1 MHTHGYFGPE
11 SITWKIGQESILLLG
26 GARAVL
32 MQLAHPLVAMGVSE
46 HSSYM
51 TNPFKRT
58 EHTFLLGQ
66 MLTFGTTTTAR
77 QAARTINSLH
87 KHVHGTLSAEAGAYS
102 KDTPYCARD
111 PKLLLW
117 VHATLADT
125 ILRIYPLFVGPLTH
139 DEQNQYYQE
148 SKTMGYLLGLTEG
161 DMPSTVDDL
170 YAYVQNMVYSNQLA
184 ATPQAR
190 QLVRQVLYPPIPD
203 VLRPI
208 LHFNLYVTSALLP
221 QPVRELY
228 GLEWSTKRQQVFD
241 LAAIGIRNTY
251 PHLPDGLR
259 VLPITRRMMRK
270 QEEIRKQVVWHPVSG
285 MQHW

>member
-1 MHTHGYFGPE
+1 MQKHGYYGSE

-66 MLTFGTTTTAR
+66 MLTFGTTVTAR
-77 QAARTINSLH
+77 QAARRINNLH
-87 KHVHGTLSAEAGAYS
+87 KHVYGTLPAEAGAYS
-102 KDTPYCARD
+102 EGTAYHARD

-125 ILRIYPLFVGPLTH
+125 ILLTYPLFVGSLIH
-139 DEQNQYYQE
+139 QEQDNYYQE
-148 SKTMGYLLGLTEG
+148 SKTIGHLLGLTNA
-161 DMPSTVDDL
+161 DMPPTVDDL
-170 YAYVQNMVYSNQLA
+170 YAYVHDVVYSNQLA
-184 ATPQAR
+184 STPQAQ
-190 QLVRQVLYPPIPD
+190 QLVRQVLYPPVPTA
-203 VLRPI
+203 LRPI
-208 LHFNLYVTSALLP
+208 LHLNLQVTSALLP
-221 QPVRELY
+221 QPVREIY
-228 GLEWSTKRQQVFD
+228 GLDWGAKRQKIFD

-251 PHLPDGLR
+251 PHLPTALR
-259 VLPITRRMMRK
+259 VMPITRKMMQQ
-270 QEEIRKQVVWHPVSG
+270 QEG
-285 MQHW
+285 MH